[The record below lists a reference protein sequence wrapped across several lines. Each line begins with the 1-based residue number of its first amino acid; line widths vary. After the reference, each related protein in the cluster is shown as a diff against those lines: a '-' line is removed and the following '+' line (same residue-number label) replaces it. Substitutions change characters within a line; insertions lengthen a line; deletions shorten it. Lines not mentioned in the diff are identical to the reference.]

1 MIMKRD
7 MTKLI
12 FTILVWTISEI
23 SGLLPLSAY
32 AGNIRLGHLKI
43 EPSIGYGVEY
53 NDNIYTSDSNKQSD
67 IIHKIKPEIKVKY
80 ERNPGNYF
88 TGGIRSDFAMYS
100 SHSDNNYQAYNPY
113 LSFGIRTPAGFYLR
127 AGNEYLNTEDPSGS
141 ENQYNLGVR
150 TRRWNNSGKIALG
163 YEFARRYGIEGGYE
177 NYLQRF
183 YEDAD
188 QWQDR
193 SDFRYSASFFY
204 NLSPKTAVFAQYR
217 NTVARYD
224 GQNDG
229 ASGWNSGNS
238 QDYTLSDYFVG
249 ARFKPGE
256 KLSGEV
262 KVGYGQ
268 KNFKNQFD
276 KEGLAYADGGTWI
289 AESRLDYQIQEK
301 TMLSLNFQR
310 GYKGSSFADSA
321 SYLDTLVALELRQQL
336 LADRLTLRLG
346 ADFETNEYSN
356 EDPTLPDRRFV
367 LYSFRSGVEWRIRQW
382 LRAGLEYRYRQRNA
396 GDAYYEAYDYDNNI
410 VTVSVNAM
418 F

>member
-1 MIMKRD
+1 MKRD
-7 MTKLI
+7 MIKLI
-12 FTILVWTISEI
+12 FTMLVWTI
-23 SGLLPLSAY
+23 LLPLSAY

-43 EPSIGYGVEY
+43 EPSIGYEVGY
-53 NDNIYTSDSNKQSD
+53 NDNIYTSNSNKQNDS
-67 IIHKIKPEIKVKY
+67 IHKIKPEIKVKY
-80 ERNPGNYF
+80 EKNSGNYVNA
-88 TGGIRSDFAMYS
+88 GIRSDFAMYAR
-100 SHSDNNYQAYNPY
+100 HSDNNYQAYNPY
-113 LSFGIRTPAGFYLR
+113 LSFGIKTPAGFYLR
-127 AGNEYLNTEDPSGS
+127 ANDEYLNTEDPYGS
-141 ENQYNLGVR
+141 ENQYNLGTR
-150 TRRWNNSGKIALG
+150 TRRWNNSGKIAIG
-163 YEFARRYGIEGGYE
+163 YEFARRYGIEGAYE

-183 YEDAD
+183 YEDED

-229 ASGWNSGNS
+229 IGGWNSGNS
-238 QDYTLSDYFVG
+238 QDYKLNDYFVG
-249 ARFKPGE
+249 ARFKPGG
-256 KLSGEV
+256 KLSGEI

-268 KNFKNQFD
+268 KSFKNQFD
-276 KEGLAYADGGTWI
+276 KDGYAYTGGNTWI

-321 SYLDTLVALELRQQL
+321 SYLDTLAGLELRQQL
-336 LADRLTLRLG
+336 LSDRLTLNIG

-356 EDPTLPDRRFV
+356 EDPTLPDRKFV
-367 LYSFRSGVEWRIRQW
+367 LYSFRSGVEWKIRQW

-396 GDAYYEAYDYDNNI
+396 GDAYYEAYEYDNNI
-410 VTVSVNAM
+410 VTLSVNAM